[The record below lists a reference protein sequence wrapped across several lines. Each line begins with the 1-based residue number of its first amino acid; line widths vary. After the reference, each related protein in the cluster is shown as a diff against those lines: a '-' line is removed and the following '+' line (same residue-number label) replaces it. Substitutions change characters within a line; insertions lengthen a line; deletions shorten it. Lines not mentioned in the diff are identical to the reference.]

1 MEKVSHHLAALLL
14 NSNGASQYCLSCF
27 TSLYVWMRVT
37 DTARVADFD
46 GFSQLT
52 GASYRLH
59 CFYPSLI
66 SSFYYAWRSAN
77 HRGIHF

>member
-14 NSNGASQYCLSCF
+14 NSNGASQYCLSF

-66 SSFYYAWRSAN
+66 SSFYYAWTSAN